1 MDRYICNECGNTFCE
16 PHQHIERHGFTS
28 GPYEVFN
35 VCPYCGD
42 TDYEEA
48 FECDSCGQ
56 MVPVSQK
63 NIVKCND
70 DGVRWICDKCYEE
83 E

>member
-1 MDRYICNECGNTFCE
+1 MDRYFCNQCGNTFYE
-16 PHQHIERHGFTS
+16 PHQHIERHGFTE
-28 GPYEVFN
+28 GPYETTN

-48 FECDSCGQ
+48 FECDLCGQ
-56 MVPVSQK
+56 ILPVSKK
-63 NIVKCND
+63 NIITAD
-70 DGVRWICDKCYEE
+70 DGDIVWMCDGCYEE